1 MYQMDRLEMFGG
13 GLSRQTVVFVAK
25 AYFETGIELW
35 ACNANH
41 TCACVGSLFS
51 QDHREPYPLY
61 LGTLISIRT
70 YGLSISAMEICIA
83 SQRKY

>member
-1 MYQMDRLEMFGG
+1 MYRMDRLEIFGG
-13 GLSRQTVVFVAK
+13 GSQPADCSVFVAK

-51 QDHREPYPLY
+51 QDLREPYPPISGDTDLY
-61 LGTLISIRT
+61 PHLWPQHFSNG
-70 YGLSISAMEICIA
+70 
-83 SQRKY
+83 K

>member
-1 MYQMDRLEMFGG
+1 MFGG
-13 GLSRQTVVFVAK
+13 SQPADNIVFVAK

-35 ACNANH
+35 ACNVNH

-51 QDHREPYPLY
+51 QDLREPYPLY

-70 YGLSISAMEICIA
+70 YGIA